1 MKRLRNFSAWML
13 ALPGLFALP
22 ACHSPRNVE
31 PVPAVARFVIEADA
45 GQPAVTVAL
54 PISGVALRV
63 QPKPVI
69 TEFDIVGVAEAQVE
83 MGRCL
88 AFQLSGSAAR
98 DLYRLTGSNIGSRL
112 VLVVDGQPLGARV
125 IDRPIEGG
133 VIFIF
138 AEVPDSKLAGLVS
151 NLNNTAALL
160 QEQAAKAR

>member
-1 MKRLRNFSAWML
+1 MKRLRNFPVWTL
-13 ALPGLFALP
+13 ALLSLLVFP
-22 ACHSPRNVE
+22 ACNSTRKVE
-31 PVPAVARFVIEADA
+31 PVSTVARFVIEADA
-45 GQPAVTVAL
+45 GQPAVNVAL
-54 PISGVALRV
+54 PVSGVVLRV

-88 AFQLSGSAAR
+88 AFRLTGSAAR

-138 AEVPDSKLAGLVS
+138 AEMPDAELAELVA
-151 NLNNTAALL
+151 NLNTTAVLL